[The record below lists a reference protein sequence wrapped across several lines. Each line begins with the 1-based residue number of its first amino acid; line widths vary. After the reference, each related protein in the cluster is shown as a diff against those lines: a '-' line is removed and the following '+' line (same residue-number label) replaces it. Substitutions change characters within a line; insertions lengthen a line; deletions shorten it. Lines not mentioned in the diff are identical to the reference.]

1 MSRKE
6 LTFYRY
12 VTNYNTDNINKFLE
26 LFGNTVEKLPDKMI
40 SSKHIIKM
48 LNNEYPLNSNTIYF
62 RTFKNVFM
70 DYFTLVLN

>member
-40 SSKHIIKM
+40 SSKNIIKM
-48 LNNEYPLNSNTIYF
+48 LNINSNTIYF
-62 RTFKNVFM
+62 RAFKNVFM

>member
-12 VTNYNTDNINKFLE
+12 VTNYNTYNINTFLE
-26 LFGNTVEKLPDKMI
+26 LFGNNVEKLPDKMI
-40 SSKHIIKM
+40 SSKYIIKM
-48 LNNEYPLNSNTIYF
+48 LNINSNTIYF

-70 DYFTLVLN
+70 DYFKLILN

>member
-40 SSKHIIKM
+40 SSKYIIKM
-48 LNNEYPLNSNTIYF
+48 LNINPNTIYF
-62 RTFKNVFM
+62 KAFKNVFM